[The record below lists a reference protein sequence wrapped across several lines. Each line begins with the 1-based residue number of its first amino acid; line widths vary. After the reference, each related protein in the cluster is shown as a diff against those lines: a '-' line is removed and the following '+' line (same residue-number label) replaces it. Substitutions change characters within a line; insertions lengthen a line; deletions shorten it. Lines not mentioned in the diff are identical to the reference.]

1 MSKLLDIVSSGVQPG
16 DADFTAAV
24 RRMGAGYQRGT
35 GGVGIQSKTP
45 TGQILAVL
53 RGFHQSNGSGIRG
66 VDLEVGPQRFHLG
79 RIQLDAGLVAAAGAV
94 IDGHG
99 GVFRGGQ
106 TSGGTEYRRGRD
118 GAGFG
123 DGQGVAGL
131 GKRGTVSVGEGEVP
145 QNAVG
150 IRDAYL
156 APAHGDG
163 GGRAGGAAG
172 KAGDFHSVLDAG
184 NDAVVL
190 ARKAGDIGHASVV
203 EHIAAGIAV
212 GAFAV
217 EGVGIPQAGDNLVN
231 EKLGGNSG
239 GHIGVVGH
247 GRGFDAVIAVP
258 QLLGVQQGQGDGL
271 SVGAGHGIPDIA
283 SSGAAAAGYPQIL
296 IHVVAGGAGG
306 IVLARLDTVDGVVL
320 IGRVVIS
327 GEVPAQVFNVG
338 RLGSVRAV
346 GLVGHG
352 NLAFQHRCVVGT
364 GLIEQENIGDGRGV
378 SGDAVR

>member
-1 MSKLLDIVSSGVQPG
+1 MAL
-16 DADFTAAV
+16 
-24 RRMGAGYQRGT
+24 
-35 GGVGIQSKTP
+35 
-45 TGQILAVL
+45 
-53 RGFHQSNGSGIRG
+53 N
-66 VDLEVGPQRFHLG
+66 
-79 RIQLDAGLVAAAGAV
+79 
-94 IDGHG
+94 
-99 GVFRGGQ
+99 
-106 TSGGTEYRRGRD
+106 
-118 GAGFG
+118 
-123 DGQGVAGL
+123 
-131 GKRGTVSVGEGEVP
+131 TVEGEIGEGEVP

-150 IRDAYL
+150 ICNAYL
-156 APAHGDG
+156 TPAHGEG
-163 GGRAGGAAG
+163 GCGAGGAVG
-172 KAGDFHSVLDAG
+172 KAGDFHSTLNAG
-184 NDAVVL
+184 NNAVVL
-190 ARKAGDIGHASVV
+190 VRKAGHIGYACVV
-203 EHIAAGIAV
+203 EYITAGIAV
-212 GAFAV
+212 GVFSA
-217 EGVGIPQAGDNLVN
+217 EGVSIPQAGDDLVN
-231 EKLGGNSG
+231 EKLSGNSG
-239 GHIGVVGH
+239 GHIGVIGH

-258 QLLGVQQGQGDGL
+258 QLFGVQQGQGDGL
-271 SVGAGHGIPDIA
+271 PVGAGHGIPDIA